1 MPIPMNPHEQA
12 DFDQFEEDREEQ
24 IEQIMIEKECSKEK
38 AEAIWEKEYAEVK
51 SQDD

>member
-1 MPIPMNPHEQA
+1 MNPHEQA

-24 IEQIMIEKECSKEK
+24 IKQIMIEKGCSESD
-38 AEAIWEKEYAEVK
+38 ARVIWEKEYAEAM